1 MKLSYNW
8 LNEYVKIDDIDP
20 QEVALRLTMSTSE
33 IEAVEEVGD
42 NLEKVVVGKIVEVR
56 PHPDSGHLF
65 CARVDVGKEILDI
78 VSGAPNTKKGAHV
91 PVALIGARLPGGLVV
106 KRAKLR
112 GVESFGVVCSERE
125 LDVSEDHSGLWIL
138 DEEGAVSRNLKPGVL
153 LKSLFPTRDYIID
166 IDNKSLTNRP
176 DLWGHYGFVRELSA
190 IFKRKARPVY
200 PQSAFDAVLHA
211 KGGRPVG
218 VEIKDTELCPRYTAI
233 RMSGVKVRKSPYFIR
248 RRLFTLGIR
257 PINGIVDVTNYVML
271 HTGQPLHAFD
281 AGRIANDTIVVRR
294 AHDAE
299 EFYTLD
305 GILRKLTSDT
315 LLIADPEK
323 AVAVAGVMGGLNSEI
338 EESTGEII
346 IESANFNPVSIRRTA
361 LRLGLRTEAS
371 NRFEKSLDPELT
383 ISGIVGAV
391 SMIGELFP
399 ESEVSSPLADA
410 DYSEKKKTVIALDT
424 DWVSALIGVPI
435 EKKKIVDILG
445 ALGFRVEDGS
455 ESEIR
460 VGIPSFRANKDIT
473 IPQDLVE
480 EIGRVYGYGNITPA
494 LPRIESSPPYRN
506 EELYF
511 IRTLKGIL
519 SQSLSATEVYTYSFL
534 DDRLADLFYRSNSK
548 FVRLK
553 NPVSVNLSRLRRSLV
568 PNLYQTI
575 EKNINIRSEFSVYEI
590 GSVYRPSDSTGGEKG
605 PGVFS
610 DGSIKLPDERNKLC
624 SLMLGKADTGPVFF
638 RLKGKLECLLDMLN
652 LGDTN
657 FTSFEAIGDYDRCI
671 DLEDYG
677 ELENCHP
684 GRRALL
690 VNPETAFGIIA
701 ELNPRLLKRIGIDF
715 HACRAAFFEL
725 DIPLL
730 HDLVKTNE
738 SKKKY
743 RPIHK
748 FPEVALAFAVVVDE
762 DVPVKEVRQ
771 FILDYESDMIED
783 VKLFDIYR
791 GSPLPGGKKNLAFN
805 VYYRLEDRTLTETEA
820 NVVHEEI
827 ARKIREHGWELR

>member
-33 IEAVEEVGD
+33 IETVEAVGD
-42 NLEKVVVGKIVEVR
+42 DLEKVVVGKIVEVR

-65 CARVDVGKEILDI
+65 CTRIDIGKETLDI
-78 VSGAPNTKKGAHV
+78 VSGAPNTKEGTHV
-91 PVALIGARLPGGLVV
+91 PVALVGARLPGGFMV

-112 GVESFGVVCSERE
+112 GVDSFGVVCSERE
-125 LDVSEDHSGLWIL
+125 LGVSEDHSGLWIL
-138 DEEGAVSRNLKPGVL
+138 DEEGAAARNLKPGVP
-153 LKSLFPTRDYIID
+153 LKTLFTTRDYIID

-190 IFKRKARPVY
+190 IFKREARPVY
-200 PQSAFDAVLHA
+200 PQSEFDAVLHA
-211 KGGRPVG
+211 EGDRPVG
-218 VEIKDTELCPRYTAI
+218 VDIKDPDLCPRYTAI
-233 RMSGVKVRKSPYFIR
+233 RMSGIKVRKSPYFIR

-281 AGRIANDTIVVRR
+281 AGRVAKDTIVVRR

-305 GILRKLTSDT
+305 GMQRKLTSET

-391 SMIGELFP
+391 SMIEELLP

-410 DYSEKKKTVIALDT
+410 DYSEKKKTVITLNT
-424 DWVSALIGVPI
+424 DWVSRLIGTPI
-435 EKKKIVDILG
+435 KKPKIVDILG
-445 ALGFRVEDGS
+445 ALGFRVEDNA

-460 VGIPSFRANKDIT
+460 VDIPSFRANKDVT

-480 EIGRVYGYGNITPA
+480 EIGRVYGYGNITPV
-494 LPRIESSPPYRN
+494 LPRIESSPPYKN

-511 IRTLKGIL
+511 IRMLKGIL
-519 SQSLSATEVYTYSFL
+519 SQSLSSTEVYTYSFL
-534 DDRLADLFYRSNSK
+534 DDELADLFYGQDSK
-548 FVRLK
+548 FVKLK
-553 NPVSVNLSRLRRSLV
+553 NPVSTNLSRLRRSLV

-575 EKNINIRSEFSVYEI
+575 EKNSTVKSEFSVYEI
-590 GSVYRPSDSTGGEKG
+590 GSVYKPSNKTAGEGGFKASTRGATQ
-605 PGVFS
+605 
-610 DGSIKLPDERNKLC
+610 LPDERHKLC
-624 SLMLGKADTGPVFF
+624 LLMLGKAGTNPVFF
-638 RLKGKLECLLDMLN
+638 KLKGKLECLLEMLN
-652 LGDTN
+652 LGDTI
-657 FTSFEAIGDYDRCI
+657 FTLLETIGDYKQRI

-677 ELENCHP
+677 DLENCHP

-690 VNPETAFGIIA
+690 ANGETAFGLIA

-715 HACRAAFFEL
+715 HGCRAAFFEL

-730 HDLVKTNE
+730 WDVKAGG

-743 RPIHK
+743 MPIPK
-748 FPEVALAFAVVVDE
+748 FPEVVLALAVVVDE
-762 DVPVKEVRQ
+762 DVPVQKVRQ
-771 FILDYESDMIED
+771 FILDYDSDMMED

-791 GSPLPGGKKNLAFN
+791 GSSLPDGKKNLAFN

-827 ARKIREHGWELR
+827 ARKIRKHGWELR

>member
-33 IEAVEEVGD
+33 IETVEEVGD
-42 NLEKVVVGKIVEVR
+42 DLEKVVVGKIVEVR
-56 PHPDSGHLF
+56 PHPDAEHLF
-65 CARVDVGKEILDI
+65 CTRVDVGRGILDI
-78 VSGAPNTKKGAHV
+78 VSGAPNTKKGTHV
-91 PVALIGARLPGGLVV
+91 PVALVGARLPGGIVV

-125 LDVSEDHSGLWIL
+125 LGASDDHSGLWIL
-138 DEEGAVSRNLKPGVL
+138 DDEGEAARNLKPGAPL
-153 LKSLFPTRDYIID
+153 ASLFPTRDYIID

-190 IFKRKARPVY
+190 IFKRAAGPVY
-200 PQSAFDAVLHA
+200 PQSAFDAVLNA
-211 KGGRPVG
+211 KGDKPIRVD
-218 VEIKDTELCPRYTAI
+218 VKDPDLCPRYTAV
-233 RMSGVKVRKSPYFIR
+233 RMSGIEVRKSPYSVR
-248 RRLFTLGIR
+248 RRLFILGIR

-281 AGRIANDTIVVRR
+281 AARIAMDTIVVRR
-294 AHDAE
+294 SRNGE

-305 GILRKLTSDT
+305 GMLRKLTSET

-346 IESANFNPVSIRRTA
+346 IEAANFNPVSIRRTA

-383 ISGIVGAV
+383 ISGIAGAV
-391 SMIGELFP
+391 SMIRELLP
-399 ESEVSSPLADA
+399 ESEVSSSLADA
-410 DYSEKKKTVIALDT
+410 DFSKKREIVFTLDT
-424 DWVSALIGVPI
+424 DWVSELTGVPI
-435 EKKKIVDILG
+435 EKPKIVDILG
-445 ALGFRVEDGS
+445 ALGFRVEDGGDT
-455 ESEIR
+455 EIR

-480 EIGRVYGYGNITPA
+480 EIGRIYGYDNVTPV
-494 LPRIESSPPYRN
+494 LPRIESLPPFKN

-519 SQSLSATEVYTYSFL
+519 SGSLAATEVYTYSFL
-534 DDRLADLFYRSNSK
+534 DDAFADLFYGPDSR

-553 NPVSVNLSRLRRSLV
+553 NPVSANLSRLRRSLV
-568 PNLYQTI
+568 PNLFQTI
-575 EKNINIRSEFSVYEI
+575 EKNSTRKSELSVYEI
-590 GSVYRPSDSTGGEKG
+590 GSVYKPPVLTADENGLDVVSENRNR
-605 PGVFS
+605 
-610 DGSIKLPDERNKLC
+610 LPDERHKLC
-624 SLMLGKADTGPVFF
+624 ALMLGKAHPRPVFF
-638 RLKGKLECLLDMLN
+638 RLKGKLEVLLDALN
-652 LGDTN
+652 LGDAD
-657 FTSFEAIGDYDRCI
+657 FTSIERIGDFERRI

-677 ELENCHP
+677 NLENCHP
-684 GRRALL
+684 GRRAL
-690 VNPETAFGIIA
+690 VSSGETAFGIVA

-715 HACRAAFFEL
+715 HSCRAAFFEL
-725 DIPLL
+725 DIFLL
-730 HDLVKTNE
+730 GELVRAHE

-743 RPIHK
+743 RPIPK

-762 DVPVKEVRQ
+762 SVPVQEVRQ
-771 FILDYESDMIED
+771 FILDYDSDMIED
-783 VKLFDIYR
+783 VKVFDIYR
-791 GSPLPGGKKNLAFN
+791 GSPLPEGKKNLAFN
-805 VYYRLEDRTLTETEA
+805 VYYRLENRTLTENEA